1 MEQHQVGEKV
11 KCVRDGPLVMGV
23 TSLVGGSERSVERK
37 QETRVK
43 ATGKG
48 HRVDVGLQFK
58 RSLPSALIALSVLY
72 ALYSVLRACPSERG
86 LPA

>member
-1 MEQHQVGEKV
+1 MVMMVRSKAGSETKEPCRVEQHQVGEKV
-11 KCVRDGPLVMGV
+11 KCMRDEALVMGV

-48 HRVDVGLQFK
+48 RRVMLGCN
-58 RSLPSALIALSVLY
+58 
-72 ALYSVLRACPSERG
+72 LRGVC
-86 LPA
+86 LLL